1 MDPRDK
7 AFRLSAGDFKQ
18 MITPMGGCLATDR
31 ILIDGAPVDYMYREA
46 PSDSVSSGWTF
57 MAGDEDQ
64 DYVDD
69 PNHWAIY
76 EVNTICNYDPSIIPY
91 LHSQPGSAFGKD
103 LGAEGFQR
111 EPMPTEP
118 AE

>member
-7 AFRLSAGDFKQ
+7 VFRLSASDIKQ
-18 MITPMGGCLATDR
+18 MIPHMGGCMATDR
-31 ILIDGAPVDYMYREA
+31 ILVDGAPVSYMYREA
-46 PSDSVSSGWTF
+46 PTESVSSGWTF

-64 DYVDD
+64 DYADD

-76 EVNTICNYDPSIIPY
+76 EVNTICNYDPSIIQY
-91 LHSQPGSAFGKD
+91 LQSHPDSAFGKD
-103 LGAEGFQR
+103 LGEDGFQP

-118 AE
+118 PE